1 MSFPILSESLMYLA
15 EKIVLLDIMEFQ
27 RFKKKRKP
35 NNKRGFILA
44 IALLVIIYLWMNAEK
59 FITSLFG

>member
-1 MSFPILSESLMYLA
+1 
-15 EKIVLLDIMEFQ
+15 MEFQ